1 MEQSV
6 NNLLVVSEIQLIY
19 KPKIKPSERLKVT
32 SSKTAY
38 QIFHDDWDKDSIE
51 LYEQFK
57 IMLLNKGN
65 KVLGIVP
72 ISRGGIDGTLVDL
85 KLIFGTAMKAGAS
98 NIVLAHNHPSG
109 NLRPSHPDIAIT
121 KKLVNAGKILEVN
134 ILEHLIISNEGYY
147 SFADE
152 GML

>member
-6 NNLLVVSEIQLIY
+6 NNLLVVSEIQLVY

-72 ISRGGIDGTLVDL
+72 ISRGGIDGTVVDL

-98 NIVLAHNHPSG
+98 NIILAHNHPSG

-121 KKLVNAGKILEVN
+121 KKLVTAGKILEVN
-134 ILEHLIISNEGYY
+134 IMEHLIISSEGYY

-152 GML
+152 GMI

>member
-1 MEQSV
+1 MEQNV
-6 NNLLVVSEIQLIY
+6 NNLLIVSEIELVY

-32 SSKTAY
+32 SSTTAY
-38 QIFHDDWDKDSIE
+38 KIFHDDWDKNSIE
-51 LYEQFK
+51 LYEKFK

-72 ISRGGIDGTLVDL
+72 ISRGGIEGVVVDL
-85 KLIFGTAMKAGAS
+85 KLVFGTAMKAGAS
-98 NIVLAHNHPSG
+98 NIILAHNHPSG
-109 NLRPSHPDIAIT
+109 NLRPSHPDISIT
-121 KKLVNAGKILEVN
+121 KKLVTAGKILEVQ
-134 ILEHLIISNEGYY
+134 ILEHLIITNEGYY